1 MIKNL
6 INSFKSFDKVTH
18 RILKYGLEFCFAL
31 SMISIII
38 LLTYNLIFA
47 TPSLYYIGI
56 SVFKLSLVFGIE
68 FIICSIVVDGI
79 KKQMV

>member
-56 SVFKLSLVFGIE
+56 SLFKLSLIFGIE

>member
-56 SVFKLSLVFGIE
+56 SLFKLSLVFGIE
-68 FIICSIVVDGI
+68 FFICSIVVDGI

>member
-18 RILKYGLEFCFAL
+18 KILKYGLEFCFAL

-56 SVFKLSLVFGIE
+56 SLFKLSLVFGIE
-68 FIICSIVVDGI
+68 FIICSFVVDSI

>member
-18 RILKYGLEFCFAL
+18 KILKYGLEFCFTL
-31 SMISIII
+31 SMISVII

-47 TPSLYYIGI
+47 TPSLYYMGI
-56 SVFKLSLVFGIE
+56 SLFKLSLVFGIE

>member
-31 SMISIII
+31 SMISVII

-56 SVFKLSLVFGIE
+56 SLFKLSLVFGIE
-68 FIICSIVVDGI
+68 FIICSIVVDSI

>member
-56 SVFKLSLVFGIE
+56 SLFKLSLVFGIE
-68 FIICSIVVDGI
+68 FIICSIVVDSI

>member
-18 RILKYGLEFCFAL
+18 RILKYGLEFCLAL

-56 SVFKLSLVFGIE
+56 SLFKLSLVFGIE
-68 FIICSIVVDGI
+68 FIICSIVVDSI

>member
-18 RILKYGLEFCFAL
+18 KILKYGLEFCFTL
-31 SMISIII
+31 SMISVII

-56 SVFKLSLVFGIE
+56 SLFKLSLVFGIE

>member
-6 INSFKSFDKVTH
+6 INSFKGFDKVTH
-18 RILKYGLEFCFAL
+18 KILKYGLEFCFAL
-31 SMISIII
+31 GMISVII

-56 SVFKLSLVFGIE
+56 SLFKLSLVLGIE

>member
-6 INSFKSFDKVTH
+6 INSFKSFDKITH
-18 RILKYGLEFCFAL
+18 KILKHGLEFCFAL

-56 SVFKLSLVFGIE
+56 SLFKLSLVFGIE